1 MIEYPDIRDNSET
14 IPGVDYNYLK
24 NHYESQTQMIENRN
38 IIDIRNKIKEIKN
51 KYFKTQDGNKTQ
63 VIENPEISTDSNEIT
78 TENDKYV
85 KTENRNQTQVTQT
98 PKTIVGNNKT
108 HRTNYKYIKTEG
120 KNQTGEVQE
129 RIEIAKSDLM
139 EMKPILCNKNLSLE
153 SRTRMV
159 KYYVSSTLFHGIE
172 NKTLTRGDMK
182 ELKAFEE
189 WVCTRVLNITW
200 TERIRNV
207 EIFDRLG
214 EGLEITKTV
223 TTREIRCQGYIY
235 VRKGAKYFSVDI
247 AMNDKLQGR
256 VKIAGKK
263 KTFWQRKLREK
274 FGCVC
279 VELFMEDEK
288 QRKPDTLMIT
298 DYNRY

>member
-1 MIEYPDIRDNSET
+1 MESPHT
-14 IPGVDYNYLK
+14 TKKTTVVDLK
-24 NHYESQTQMIENRN
+24 NLEPLDNVSENASVN
-38 IIDIRNKIKEIKN
+38 
-51 KYFKTQDGNKTQ
+51 
-63 VIENPEISTDSNEIT
+63 TDSNEVNGT
-78 TENDKYV
+78 NYKYS
-85 KTENRNQTQVTQT
+85 KTDDGNQTQVTEN
-98 PKTIVGNNKT
+98 PEIPAASNKT
-108 HRTNYKYIKTEG
+108 HRTNYKYFNTE
-120 KNQTGEVQE
+120 NRNETGVVQE

-172 NKTLTRGDMK
+172 NKTLTRADAKG
-182 ELKAFEE
+182 LQAFEE

-214 EGLEITKTV
+214 EGLELTKTV
-223 TTREIRCQGYIY
+223 ITRELRCQGYIY
-235 VRKGAKYFSVDI
+235 VRRGAKYFAVDI
-247 AMNDKLQGR
+247 AMDDKLEGR
-256 VKIAGKK
+256 VRIAGKK

-279 VELFMEDEK
+279 VELFMGDGK
-288 QRKPDTLMIT
+288 QQKTIDTVL
-298 DYNRY
+298 